1 MTTMFT
7 EVYDALLSA
16 GVPDDKA
23 RRAAEA
29 MATHEPQ
36 FARIRSD
43 LRLLKWQVA
52 GLYAMPAPGDLVVA
66 AGGC

>member
-36 FARIRSD
+36 FARIS
-43 LRLLKWQVA
+43 V
-52 GLYAMPAPGDLVVA
+52 GPAPA
-66 AGGC
+66 QMAGCWPIRDASPR